1 MKDNFIK
8 NIFKDFL
15 EKLFGSFK
23 NVGTKMVKYCRELF
37 SLCIRQ
43 PSVFAQHAREIWGLT
58 TKISLLNFPPIL
70 RMGNIYLKIGEI
82 WGLTT
87 KISLFEQ
94 NGNITSGDC
103 CILLLALA

>member
-1 MKDNFIK
+1 
-8 NIFKDFL
+8 
-15 EKLFGSFK
+15 
-23 NVGTKMVKYCRELF
+23 MVKYCRELF

-87 KISLFEQ
+87 KISLLNRTAMLRQ
-94 NGNITSGDC
+94 VIVASYYWLWPKTLARTKWNHACTN
-103 CILLLALA
+103 LALLGF